1 MLASVGVS
9 DTDGVFLVDV
19 RRQEFGEHWG
29 YRNDPQAVVMEL
41 MNREIAT
48 PKECAAALHGL
59 SDADLRRLDEAA
71 RLRVAGLASV
81 EGRDLLHEA
90 IARMLEGKRQWPRN
104 VPLEAFLRE
113 TMRSIASDHW
123 RRQKSARVVAESEA
137 RADPETG
144 DGAIAMAGDASM
156 APEARTGA
164 AETLARIDALFS
176 NDADAQAVMAGKASG
191 MSPREIQEEYAMNET
206 RYATTLRRIRRGVA
220 GLFEDGGEL

>member
-1 MLASVGVS
+1 MG
-9 DTDGVFLVDV
+9 
-19 RRQEFGEHWG
+19 
-29 YRNDPQAVVMEL
+29 L
-41 MNREIAT
+41 MRREIAT
-48 PKECAAALHGL
+48 PKECAAALQGF
-59 SDADLRRLDEAA
+59 SDADFRRLDEAA
-71 RLRVAGLASV
+71 RLRAAGLASV

-104 VPLEAFLRE
+104 VPLEVFLRE

-123 RRQKSARVVAESEA
+123 RRQESARVVAAEA

-176 NDADAQAVMAGKASG
+176 DDADAQAVMAGKASE